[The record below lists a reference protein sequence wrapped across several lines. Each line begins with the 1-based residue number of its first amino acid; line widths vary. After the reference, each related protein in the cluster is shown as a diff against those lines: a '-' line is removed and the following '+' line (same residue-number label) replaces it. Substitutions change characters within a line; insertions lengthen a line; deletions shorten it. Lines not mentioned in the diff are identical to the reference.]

1 MAFRAGVVTFP
12 GSNCDADLRHAVG
25 CVEGMKAVALWH
37 KDHDVQGVDAILL
50 PGGFSYGDY
59 LRCGAIARFSPIM
72 DEVVAFARAGGP
84 VLGICNGFQI
94 LAEAGLVPGALLQ
107 NAGQKFLCQDVYL
120 RPEGRETP
128 FTEALPATM
137 RVPIAH
143 NEGNWVADTDTL
155 ARVEGEGQV
164 TFRYVSEGGERVD
177 GIAPNGAMNDVAGVC
192 NAAGNVLGMMPHPE
206 RVVENVV
213 GGEDGIG
220 MFRSLFR
227 FLEAR

>member
-1 MAFRAGVVTFP
+1 M
-12 GSNCDADLRHAVG
+12 
-25 CVEGMKAVALWH
+25 
-37 KDHDVQGVDAILL
+37 
-50 PGGFSYGDY
+50 
-59 LRCGAIARFSPIM
+59 
-72 DEVVAFARAGGP
+72 
-84 VLGICNGFQI
+84 
-94 LAEAGLVPGALLQ
+94 
-107 NAGQKFLCQDVYL
+107 
-120 RPEGRETP
+120 
-128 FTEALPATM
+128 
-137 RVPIAH
+137 
-143 NEGNWVADTDTL
+143 
-155 ARVEGEGQV
+155 